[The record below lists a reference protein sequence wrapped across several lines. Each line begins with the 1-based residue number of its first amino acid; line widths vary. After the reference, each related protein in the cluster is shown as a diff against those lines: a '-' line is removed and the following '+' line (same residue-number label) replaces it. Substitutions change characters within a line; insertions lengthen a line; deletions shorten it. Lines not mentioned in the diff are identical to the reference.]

1 MNRLLLFLTLLCFN
15 LYAQDEESTK
25 WVATWGDDINGT
37 GESFKPFKTINK
49 ALSVLDSGTIMFR
62 ATDFI
67 NTFREEVIIDGKEN
81 ITIKGYE
88 AGNLG
93 NRYIIFDGTTNLSD
107 YEWTNQGGNIFKTTI
122 DTTIWQLFVDGN
134 EMVMA
139 RWPNA
144 QFSDKSIYSWDT
156 WAEGDEVNSING
168 MLVIDN
174 TKSFYSGLDYTLD
187 TAHAILNVGSFRT
200 WNRKIQY
207 SEGSDF
213 FTYDNVP
220 NSQYKDKHHYFFVEG
235 DLNLLDTLN
244 EWYHNPKTGELWLK
258 TDGTNPNNFEIK
270 GKTSTYSFDIKNSK
284 NITIENLFF
293 FSSTIKASSS
303 ENIIIQDCNFAF
315 PSTSKRMIGDLG
327 TPEATSIGI
336 SGGSNKVNNSTFRR
350 NLFTYTDG
358 DALRIFGD
366 NNKIENNIFQYI
378 DYSVSE
384 LPGLM
389 VSFYINGDKN
399 IFRQNTI
406 NDAQA
411 SATVVPG
418 ERSEFS
424 YNKVTRTG
432 ALQSDGSVF
441 QGTRNYVAD
450 SEVHHNYIYNTPK
463 LALRYDAPG
472 DDPSAAGQRGKM
484 YNNVAINT
492 SGIMIKGDHHYIVNN
507 TVIGSNK
514 NGMIILDEENS
525 NLNTFTQNNLVDK
538 LSGHRSNSN
547 YEDKDGNGEADYPI
561 PGTSS
566 NNWNGWDSVKTGYN
580 DEYSIDN
587 TIYKLID
594 SITLMPLEGSALI
607 DGGIEISALT
617 QEIVGSSPDIGAYEF
632 GGELWEAGY
641 NGWYPRYYP
650 WTFMNF
656 TSYTKT
662 NTTGTNLIY
671 ENSTNISI
679 SFLLEDGPIEE
690 DIIIEID
697 TFDNENMADYGRDWI
712 IIYDEDSIFD
722 PNKDIIWEKGK
733 DSIVLNIHPIN
744 DDIYEG
750 TETLGTGFIGVSALN
765 RVAFINT
772 GIYSNLYDDD
782 PMPTASF
789 VLSPDSITE
798 NSETT
803 TVKLTLS
810 NPSKFDISLGLTAE
824 DSPFVFDLAENNKDY
839 IFDIDTL
846 TFPALSTEQEF
857 SVTSIQDSEV
867 EGNEIA
873 VINIEST
880 EDSIFLVI
888 SIPIID
894 DDELLP
900 LSVENINIIES
911 VFPNPAKDNIRIEL
925 KENSTIENINF
936 INLDGKIIEPK
947 YISKENKF
955 VEINVSNLNNGVY
968 ILNIKS
974 EKIVHKIKV
983 IIEK

>member
-67 NTFREEVIIDGKEN
+67 NTFKEEVIIDGKEN

-122 DTTIWQLFVDGN
+122 DTTIWQLFVEGN

-156 WAEGDEVNSING
+156 WAEGDETNSING

-284 NITIENLFF
+284 NIAIENLFF

-358 DALRIFGD
+358 DALRVFGD

-525 NLNTFTQNNLVDK
+525 NLNTITQNNLVDK
-538 LSGHRSNSN
+538 LSGHRSLSN
-547 YEDKDGNGEADYPI
+547 YEDRDRDGNPDYPI
-561 PGTSS
+561 PGISS
-566 NNWNGWDSVKTGYN
+566 NNWNGWDSVNTSYN
-580 DEYSIDN
+580 NDQDIDK

-594 SITLMPLEGSALI
+594 SISLMPLEGSPLI
-607 DGGIEISALT
+607 DQGVIIDSIP
-617 QEIVGSSPDIGAYEF
+617 QEFFGSRPDIGAYEF
-632 GGELWEAGY
+632 GVIKWEAGIQD
-641 NGWYPRYYP
+641 WEPDFYP
-650 WTFMNF
+650 WNF
-656 TSYTKT
+656 LKDTD
-662 NTTGTNLIY
+662 N
-671 ENSTNISI
+671 
-679 SFLLEDGPIEE
+679 DGVTDDIDKCAETPIEATV
-690 DIIIEID
+690 DA
-697 TFDNENMADYGRDWI
+697 NGC
-712 IIYDEDSIFD
+712 
-722 PNKDIIWEKGK
+722 
-733 DSIVLNIHPIN
+733 PIQ
-744 DDIYEG
+744 I
-750 TETLGTGFIGVSALN
+750 LL
-765 RVAFINT
+765 
-772 GIYSNLYDDD
+772 
-782 PMPTASF
+782 
-789 VLSPDSITE
+789 ITE
-798 NSETT
+798 N
-803 TVKLTLS
+803 
-810 NPSKFDISLGLTAE
+810 
-824 DSPFVFDLAENNKDY
+824 
-839 IFDIDTL
+839 L
-846 TFPALSTEQEF
+846 TFIKN
-857 SVTSIQDSEV
+857 VY
-867 EGNEIA
+867 
-873 VINIEST
+873 
-880 EDSIFLVI
+880 
-888 SIPIID
+888 
-894 DDELLP
+894 
-900 LSVENINIIES
+900 
-911 VFPNPAKDNIRIEL
+911 PNPANDNLKVIIRPRL
-925 KENSTIENINF
+925 KVNDLYFIDLNGKKIKPKSIITIGNQ
-936 INLDGKIIEPK
+936 LD
-947 YISKENKF
+947 
-955 VEINVSNLNNGVY
+955 INVSNLLKGIYLLEIITDSYVN
-968 ILNIKS
+968 
-974 EKIVHKIKV
+974 KIK
-983 IIEK
+983 IIIKENNHRRLNLSFVFFF

>member
-358 DALRIFGD
+358 DALRVFGD

-463 LALRYDAPG
+463 LALRYDAP
-472 DDPSAAGQRGKM
+472 DDRSTVD
-484 YNNVAINT
+484 YNQEV
-492 SGIMIKGDHHYIVNN
+492 
-507 TVIGSNK
+507 
-514 NGMIILDEENS
+514 E
-525 NLNTFTQNNLVDK
+525 
-538 LSGHRSNSN
+538 
-547 YEDKDGNGEADYPI
+547 
-561 PGTSS
+561 PG
-566 NNWNGWDSVKTGYN
+566 
-580 DEYSIDN
+580 
-587 TIYKLID
+587 
-594 SITLMPLEGSALI
+594 P
-607 DGGIEISALT
+607 
-617 QEIVGSSPDIGAYEF
+617 
-632 GGELWEAGY
+632 
-641 NGWYPRYYP
+641 
-650 WTFMNF
+650 
-656 TSYTKT
+656 YTK
-662 NTTGTNLIY
+662 
-671 ENSTNISI
+671 
-679 SFLLEDGPIEE
+679 
-690 DIIIEID
+690 
-697 TFDNENMADYGRDWI
+697 
-712 IIYDEDSIFD
+712 IF
-722 PNKDIIWEKGK
+722 
-733 DSIVLNIHPIN
+733 
-744 DDIYEG
+744 
-750 TETLGTGFIGVSALN
+750 
-765 RVAFINT
+765 
-772 GIYSNLYDDD
+772 
-782 PMPTASF
+782 
-789 VLSPDSITE
+789 
-798 NSETT
+798 
-803 TVKLTLS
+803 
-810 NPSKFDISLGLTAE
+810 
-824 DSPFVFDLAENNKDY
+824 
-839 IFDIDTL
+839 
-846 TFPALSTEQEF
+846 
-857 SVTSIQDSEV
+857 
-867 EGNEIA
+867 
-873 VINIEST
+873 
-880 EDSIFLVI
+880 
-888 SIPIID
+888 
-894 DDELLP
+894 
-900 LSVENINIIES
+900 
-911 VFPNPAKDNIRIEL
+911 
-925 KENSTIENINF
+925 
-936 INLDGKIIEPK
+936 
-947 YISKENKF
+947 
-955 VEINVSNLNNGVY
+955 
-968 ILNIKS
+968 
-974 EKIVHKIKV
+974 
-983 IIEK
+983 